1 MLTWLDHVVQ
11 LARKELAGLRSDKV
25 LLAFIVW
32 SFTLDVVNIAKGVRT
47 DVRNASVA
55 VVDDDRSMLSARIR
69 DALLPPYFRPP
80 REIGREQVDTLM
92 DRGEASFVLD
102 IPPHFERDAL
112 AGRAPPLQLLIDA
125 TAMTQAGIGS
135 GYIQAILGAE
145 AARLAPVAAGSTSA
159 IRTSVRAYFNPNLQA
174 SWFQSVLAVIEKVT
188 TLSILLVGAAVMRER
203 ERGTIEHLLTLPLR
217 ASEIAAAKILANG
230 LVILLGATLSLT
242 LVVERWLAIPIQGS
256 LALFALGTG
265 VYLFATLSL
274 GILISTVTR
283 SMPQFA
289 LMAIPVFLVLTQL
302 SGGTSPL
309 DALPTWL
316 QALLQLSPSVHYVA
330 LAQAVLYRG
339 AELTLVWPQL
349 VALTALGG
357 VFLALAL
364 GRFRTMLGKEV

>member
-1 MLTWLDHVVQ
+1 MLAWLDHVLE

-32 SFTLDVVNIAKGVRT
+32 SFTLDIVNIAKGVRT

-55 VVDDDRSMLSARIR
+55 VVDDDRSMLSARIQ
-69 DALLPPYFRPP
+69 DALLPPYFRTP
-80 REIGREQVDTLM
+80 REIGRDQVDRLM
-92 DRGEASFVLD
+92 DKGEASFVLD
-102 IPPHFERDAL
+102 LPRHLERDAL
-112 AGRAPPLQLLIDA
+112 AGREPVVQLAIDA

-135 GYIQAILGAE
+135 GYIQSILAAE
-145 AARLAPVAAGSTSA
+145 ATRLAAGREAAAVPVRA
-159 IRTSVRAYFNPNLQA
+159 SVRAYFNPNLEA

-217 ASEIAAAKILANG
+217 ASEIAVAKILANG
-230 LVILLGATLSLT
+230 LVILLGATLSLA

-274 GILISTVTR
+274 GVLISTVTR

-309 DALPTWL
+309 DALPGWL

-330 LAQAVLYRG
+330 LAQAVIYRG
-339 AELTLVWPQL
+339 AELALVWPQL
-349 VALTALGG
+349 LALAALGAL
-357 VFLALAL
+357 FLALAL
-364 GRFRTMLGKEV
+364 GRFRSMLGKEV

>member
-1 MLTWLDHVVQ
+1 MLAWLDHVLQ

-32 SFTLDVVNIAKGVRT
+32 SFTLDIVNIAKGVRT

-55 VVDDDRSMLSARIR
+55 VVDDDRSMLSARIK
-69 DALLPPYFRPP
+69 DALLPPFFRPP
-80 REIGREQVDTLM
+80 VEIDRERVDRLM

-102 IPPHFERDAL
+102 LPPHLERDAL
-112 AGRAPPLQLLIDA
+112 AGREPVVQLLIDA
-125 TAMTQAGIGS
+125 TAMTQAGVGS

-145 AARLAPVAAGSTSA
+145 AGRVAGGGAVEFRPV
-159 IRTSVRAYFNPNLQA
+159 RTSVRAYFNPNLEA
-174 SWFQSVLAVIEKVT
+174 AWFQSVLAVIEKVT

-203 ERGTIEHLLTLPLR
+203 ERGTIEHLLTLPLG
-217 ASEIAAAKILANG
+217 ASEIAVAKILANG
-230 LVILLGATLSLT
+230 LVILLGATLSLA

-274 GILISTVTR
+274 GVLISTVTR

-289 LMAIPVFLVLTQL
+289 LLAIPVFLVLTQL

-309 DALPTWL
+309 DALPGWL
-316 QALLQLSPSVHYVA
+316 QALLQLSPAVHYVA

-339 AELTLVWPQL
+339 AELALVWPQL
-349 VALTALGG
+349 LALAALGA

-364 GRFRTMLGKEV
+364 SRFRSMLGKEV